1 MSLLEKIRKTV
12 RVELIEHGNFPPAEA
27 DEIVDLA
34 CHAVERCMDIVPD
47 VCSRGEND
55 QIRMNALSVAFGAA
69 IAVFTCAQENCAERM
84 SGDGRYLGVVNV
96 NLEAEA

>member
-1 MSLLEKIRKTV
+1 MNLLEKIRKVV
-12 RVELIEHGNFPPAEA
+12 RLELIECGKFSPAEA

-34 CHAVERCMDIVPD
+34 CHAVQRCMDIVPE

-84 SGDGRYLGVVNV
+84 FSGGGNVGVVNV
-96 NLEAEA
+96 DIEAA